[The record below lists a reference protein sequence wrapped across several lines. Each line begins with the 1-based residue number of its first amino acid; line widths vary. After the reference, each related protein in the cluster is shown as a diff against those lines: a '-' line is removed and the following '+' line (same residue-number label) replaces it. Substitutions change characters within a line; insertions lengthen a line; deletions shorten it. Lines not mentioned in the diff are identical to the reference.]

1 MVVTF
6 GVFDLFHFGHEN
18 LFRRAKKLGDYL
30 IVAVQDD
37 KNAITN
43 KPSTRLIN
51 NLDKRL
57 ENVRGC
63 MFVDRAIA
71 YTQIDEDISKINF
84 DVLVVGPDQKNEH
97 FVKAIEWCKKNGK
110 KVIVLERTEGISSSM
125 LREKLK

>member
-37 KNAITN
+37 KNVLKN

-51 NLDKRL
+51 NLDKRM
-57 ENVRGC
+57 ENVRSC

-84 DVLVVGPDQKNEH
+84 DVLVVGPDQTNEH
-97 FVKAIEWCKKNGK
+97 FVKAIEWCKRNGK
-110 KVIVLERTEGISSSM
+110 NVIVLERTEGISSSM
-125 LREKLK
+125 LRENIK